1 MVVMAATEAEVL
13 MVEAVVAPAAGR
25 VVLVAGATGLVGR
38 EVLAALLADRRYAAV
53 HAVGRKAPGVQ
64 SPKLTS
70 HLVDFTHLPALP
82 KVDDVYIAL
91 GTTIKV
97 AGSRQAFRAVD
108 FDAVVALARAAR
120 KAGAKRL
127 GVVSAMGA
135 DARSRVFYNQVKGEM
150 EAALA
155 AEKFHTLV
163 ITRPSML
170 AGNRASLTQPT
181 RLGERIALALMT
193 ALRPVIPDN
202 YRAIQA
208 HDVARA
214 LVAAVR
220 EGPKGHRV
228 MLSGEMQPR

>member
-1 MVVMAATEAEVL
+1 
-13 MVEAVVAPAAGR
+13 
-25 VVLVAGATGLVGR
+25 
-38 EVLAALLADRRYAAV
+38 LADKRYAAV

-64 SPKLTS
+64 DPKLTS
-70 HLVDFTHLPALP
+70 HLVDFAQLPALP
-82 KVDDVYIAL
+82 KVDDVYIVL

-97 AGSRQAFRAVD
+97 AGSKQAFRAVD
-108 FDAVVALARAAR
+108 FDAVVALARSAH

-163 ITRPSML
+163 IARPSML
-170 AGNRASLTQPT
+170 DGNRGSLKQPV
-181 RLGERIALALMT
+181 RLGERIGLALMKV
-193 ALRPVIPDN
+193 LRPVIPDN

-208 HDVARA
+208 QDVARA
-214 LVAAVR
+214 LVAAVHD
-220 EGPKGHRV
+220 GPKGRRV
-228 MLSGEMQPR
+228 LLSGEMQPH